1 MPKKI
6 VLILEQCFLAGNVD
20 KSYQMNAQDM
30 LNVLESKVGE
40 EIKSSDLPKLQTI
53 QGWITKYS
61 AQLHEKNAQML
72 ESENWKGYFIIQIL

>member
-1 MPKKI
+1 
-6 VLILEQCFLAGNVD
+6 
-20 KSYQMNAQDM
+20 MNAQDM

-61 AQLHEKNAQML
+61 AQLREKNAQML
-72 ESENWKGYFIIQIL
+72 ESEN

>member
-20 KSYQMNAQDM
+20 KSYRMNAQDM

-61 AQLHEKNAQML
+61 AQLCEKNAQML
-72 ESENWKGYFIIQIL
+72 ESEN

>member
-20 KSYQMNAQDM
+20 KSYRMNAQDM

-61 AQLHEKNAQML
+61 AQLCEKNAQML